1 MTTTKNNEHKKLNFS
16 SEREQSQACLN
27 SAEHEKNQ
35 GRKVLNV
42 PNKREQNQTCLDS
55 AEREGLR
62 PKGNVPNLRFP
73 EFQGEWEELGL
84 SELLDFKNG
93 LNPKP
98 DKFGKG
104 IKFISVMDILNN
116 AVITYD
122 CIKASVDVTEKE
134 LSDFSVEKGDLLFQ
148 RSSETLEDV
157 GRANV
162 YMDDKT
168 AVFGGFVIRGKK
180 KGEYDPQ
187 YFNYLLRSPFAR
199 KRIIPMGAGAQ
210 HFNIGQEGLSKVKL
224 HFANIEEQKKI
235 GKMLSLL
242 DERIATQNKI
252 IEDLK
257 KLKSAIIDYAINSLN
272 TDFAKFGSLYEMA
285 GEGGTPTTSN
295 ASFYDNGK
303 IPFVKI
309 DDLKKKYLT
318 ENKDFITELG
328 LQKSSAW
335 LVPTRSILFSNGATI
350 GEITI
355 TTYPVCTKQGI
366 LGIVPKPNI
375 DVEFL
380 YYFMSSSYF
389 RKAVSRIVT
398 EGTMKTAYLKDIN
411 NIRCPIPKKE
421 KQLDI
426 AKMPSALNFKIDFEQ
441 SILKLFGSQK
451 QYLLRQMFM

>member
-1 MTTTKNNEHKKLNFS
+1 MLQDF
-16 SEREQSQACLN
+16 
-27 SAEHEKNQ
+27 Q
-35 GRKVLNV
+35 GVVEAKSV
-42 PNKREQNQTCLDS
+42 PNETNVISFTCGDILIS
-55 AEREGLR
+55 NIR
-62 PKGNVPNLRFP
+62 PYLKKVWKATFDGGCSSDVFVLQATDTVAKDYLHYAVAN
-73 EFQGEWEELGL
+73 
-84 SELLDFKNG
+84 
-93 LNPKP
+93 
-98 DKFGKG
+98 DKFINYVMSGAKG
-104 IKFISVMDILNN
+104 VKMPRGDKKQMR
-116 AVITYD
+116 TYQ
-122 CIKASVDVTEKE
+122 
-134 LSDFSVEKGDLLFQ
+134 LSLPSIQEQYKIAKLL
-148 RSSETLEDV
+148 T
-157 GRANV
+157 
-162 YMDDKT
+162 
-168 AVFGGFVIRGKK
+168 
-180 KGEYDPQ
+180 
-187 YFNYLLRSPFAR
+187 
-199 KRIIPMGAGAQ
+199 
-210 HFNIGQEGLSKVKL
+210 
-224 HFANIEEQKKI
+224 
-235 GKMLSLL
+235 LL
-242 DERIATQNKI
+242 DERIATQSKL

-257 KLKSAIIDYAINSLN
+257 KLKSAIIDYAINSHD

-303 IPFVKI
+303 IPFIKI

-318 ENKDFITELG
+318 KNKDFITELG

-389 RKAVSRIVT
+389 KKAVSRIVT
-398 EGTMKTAYLKDIN
+398 EGTMKTVYLKDIN
-411 NIRCPIPKKE
+411 NIRCPIPTKE

-426 AKMPSALNFKIDFEQ
+426 AKMPSALNSKIDFEQ